1 MLYGRKFKNDNIL
14 SVENGTIIKNES
26 YEKIIYKVIDG
37 EPFEVTE
44 EEFVEMQHKV
54 TDDWHSVQTVYG
66 VRQSILKRSVL
77 DNLITMSV
85 ESSQK
90 YDIKFLIVISSNTRE
105 LLDFDELFV
114 EDYQLYRLE
123 IFIYDLQT
131 SCQKY
136 QDTLLSPDA
145 IYEMENKIYDMIQEI
160 IKYRKLQVLHLNT
173 NYKYKLLFTAP
184 QCGILLHEAIGH
196 YVEFDNY
203 SSFSH
208 KFLQMGSKLIAASIS
223 VSDFCEYDSQGQ
235 LVPIPIKYDD
245 FGHLCRD
252 VQIIKNGVLIDTLSS
267 KYGNQFITAEYKKI
281 DRMKNLTCNIS
292 CLSNKKSIKISTYV
306 LVKGTGYAY
315 CTKKGNIEIEVTESY
330 FCSSGS
336 ILGRLPLFYIKTNT
350 LDLLSS
356 LRNAG
361 EGKNTWIHT
370 RCVKQGSEKLVGMGG
385 VAMECTMNI
394 SYDSWLYRD
403 NIKE

>member
-1 MLYGRKFKNDNIL
+1 MLYGRKFKNDNIF

-44 EEFVEMQHKV
+44 EEFIEMQHKV

-145 IYEMENKIYDMIQEI
+145 IYEMENKIYDMIQDDVYTTGATI
-160 IKYRKLQVLHLNT
+160 HLAAKALKEMGVEEVESLT
-173 NYKYKLLFTAP
+173 LF
-184 QCGILLHEAIGH
+184 
-196 YVEFDNY
+196 
-203 SSFSH
+203 
-208 KFLQMGSKLIAASIS
+208 
-223 VSDFCEYDSQGQ
+223 
-235 LVPIPIKYDD
+235 
-245 FGHLCRD
+245 R
-252 VQIIKNGVLIDTLSS
+252 
-267 KYGNQFITAEYKKI
+267 
-281 DRMKNLTCNIS
+281 
-292 CLSNKKSIKISTYV
+292 
-306 LVKGTGYAY
+306 
-315 CTKKGNIEIEVTESY
+315 
-330 FCSSGS
+330 
-336 ILGRLPLFYIKTNT
+336 
-350 LDLLSS
+350 
-356 LRNAG
+356 
-361 EGKNTWIHT
+361 
-370 RCVKQGSEKLVGMGG
+370 
-385 VAMECTMNI
+385 
-394 SYDSWLYRD
+394 
-403 NIKE
+403 